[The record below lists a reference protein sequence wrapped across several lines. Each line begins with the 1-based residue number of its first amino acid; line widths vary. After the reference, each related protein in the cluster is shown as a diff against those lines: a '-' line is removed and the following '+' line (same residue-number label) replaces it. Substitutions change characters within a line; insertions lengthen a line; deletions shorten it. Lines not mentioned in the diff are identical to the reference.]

1 MFLKVC
7 RIENWSVLY
16 TKYKVISTGKFITV
30 THILSSLGRWQFIIL
45 SAEYLQERAGQ
56 SAGREHGETCPTSHN
71 KGESRHWQGHCYLS
85 YSWQTREIV
94 FLNTTRDWKHKSA
107 NIIECGAHI
116 GLQCLVGLTF
126 CNFVLFLWGYNWHSS
141 VRDISFLSENKFSHN
156 IFMEVFRQFVKNIY
170 PARLFSAEHLF
181 YKENCPMKPHYN
193 NKRQISIYF
202 NKFMKILP

>member
-1 MFLKVC
+1 MKSLVQVSLSQLHTFWAVWGGGSLSFYLLSIYK
-7 RIENWSVLY
+7 SVLDSRQGGNMARH
-16 TKYKVISTGKFITV
+16 VPP
-30 THILSSLGRWQFIIL
+30 
-45 SAEYLQERAGQ
+45 
-56 SAGREHGETCPTSHN
+56 PTSHN

-181 YKENCPMKPHYN
+181 YKENCPKKPH
-193 NKRQISIYF
+193 NK
-202 NKFMKILP
+202 